1 MILLPGH
8 YFYEA
13 LFPAGGSKA
22 SKTEHNLE
30 MTSGIVHDVIL
41 DFPAGCL
48 YLVKIRIMRGV
59 MSIFPRNQ
67 GAFYAFENYQLR
79 IGDFWILEPREKLLK
94 LEGYNLD
101 DTYAHT
107 IRVALQITHPEVYFA
122 ERGIETS
129 LKELVALQKQFL
141 GIK

>member
-1 MILLPGH
+1 MPGH

-13 LFPAGGSKA
+13 LFPAGGSKVNRI
-22 SKTEHNLE
+22 EHDLE
-30 MTSGIVHDVIL
+30 MTSGIVHDLII

-48 YLVKIRIMRGV
+48 YLVYIRVMRGS

-67 GAFYAFENYQLR
+67 GAFYAYENYQLR
-79 IGDFWILEPREKLLK
+79 IGDFWILDPREKLLK

-101 DTYAHT
+101 DTYSHT

-122 ERGIETS
+122 ERGIQAS
-129 LKELVALQKQFL
+129 LEELVTLQKQFL
-141 GIK
+141 GVNER